1 MNKTNAK
8 KSPLRNPP
16 LRTPAQS
23 LIEYKDSLISDKTV
37 VYYFWPAI
45 LVMLAGCEWARYFF
59 HLKPHPWPISIMAA
73 CALAF
78 GAYKLVK
85 LRKHVVSINRGIE
98 GEKSVGQ
105 FLEQFRVNGY
115 EVFHDIPGDSIKG
128 EEHNIDHVMIGPGG
142 VFTVETKYAQKPS
155 KGQCI
160 IEREGDVLRIN
171 GMEPSR
177 NPIIQSKAQSKELA
191 RILEASTGQKYAVQ
205 PIVVYPGWYIQ
216 NKTPDTSVLVLNEKM
231 IAHALSNSNVSL
243 APDKIHLAVY
253 HLSRHI
259 LSIDRD
265 KK

>member
-1 MNKTNAK
+1 MVPIFLMIWAGYEWGRYLHPT
-8 KSPLRNPP
+8 PP
-16 LRTPAQS
+16 
-23 LIEYKDSLISDKTV
+23 
-37 VYYFWPAI
+37 
-45 LVMLAGCEWARYFF
+45 M
-59 HLKPHPWPISIMAA
+59 PWIATA
-73 CALAF
+73 CACVVTAVCIPKIL
-78 GAYKLVK
+78 KLSRQVK
-85 LRKHVVSINRGIE
+85 SLNRGIE

-128 EEHNIDHVMIGPGG
+128 EKHNIDHVMIGPGG

-160 IEREGDVLRIN
+160 IEKEGDALRIN

-177 NPIIQSKAQSKELA
+177 NPIIQSKAQGKELA

-243 APDKIHLAVY
+243 APDKIHLAAY